1 INNKIKHNEEV
12 QIVNTIIT
20 QDREKIYDKAG
31 TQIKISNN
39 LTTDQHNQTI
49 KLLKQFIHIFSTD
62 TINIKPANVQPCQ
75 IQIKPNSKEPKFNP
89 PHRISPSQRQ
99 ELKTQLDKLITANI
113 VKHTKSNFASPAF
126 LVKKKEKN
134 NYRLV
139 VSYKDLNNIIE
150 S

>member
-1 INNKIKHNEEV
+1 MEHTEV

-20 QDREKIYDKAG
+20 EDREKIYDKEG

-62 TINIKPANVQPCQ
+62 TINIKPAN
-75 IQIKPNSKEPKFNP
+75 
-89 PHRISPSQRQ
+89 
-99 ELKTQLDKLITANI
+99 
-113 VKHTKSNFASPAF
+113 
-126 LVKKKEKN
+126 KEKN

-139 VSYKDLNNIIE
+139 ISYKDLSNIIE
-150 S
+150 SDQYPFPRTIYLFRSLEGSKYFTTLDLNSGFFQIPVREQDQYMLAFTI